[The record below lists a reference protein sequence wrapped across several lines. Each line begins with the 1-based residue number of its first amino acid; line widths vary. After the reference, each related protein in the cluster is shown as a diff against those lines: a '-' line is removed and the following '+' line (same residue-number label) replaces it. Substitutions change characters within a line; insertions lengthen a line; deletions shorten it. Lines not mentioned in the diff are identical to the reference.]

1 MVPKLGPGRGV
12 PACTG
17 VERMQDRTSDPLID
31 VSQLAVGMFIHLD
44 LGWMSHP
51 FPLSSFK
58 IASSDQLLILR
69 RLGLTQVRWSPAKSD
84 LTLQPPA
91 SDAVAGSPS
100 QTGEAGGAGTDAAAV
115 EQPTPEELAREAH
128 RRALAAQRQ
137 ALRLCEAQYGEAADG
152 FRAVIDHVQSD
163 PHQARAEAESLTSAL
178 LDKMLVEGDLNMR
191 LLNESAGDRSTAH
204 ALNVCIIALLLGRA
218 FGLGRDEMMDLGV
231 GSLLHDVGKLEIAPR
246 LRHRD
251 ESFTSAETQAYQQ
264 HVAKGVAIAQAMGL
278 APAPLLIIAQH
289 HEHADGSGFP
299 QRINMDR
306 MSTGARIVA
315 LVNRF
320 DGLCNPLITSKAMT
334 PHEAL
339 SLMFAQGRN
348 RFDATML
355 NAFIRMMGVYPPG
368 STVQLT
374 DDRYAL
380 VVSVNS
386 ARPLKPRVMVHDA
399 KVPKEEALILNL
411 EDMPD
416 LGIRRSLKPQFLPRH
431 SLDYLSPRARIAYF
445 FDAAMTGPG
454 ELAA

>member
-1 MVPKLGPGRGV
+1 
-12 PACTG
+12 
-17 VERMQDRTSDPLID
+17 MQDRSNDPLID
-31 VSQLAVGMFIHLD
+31 VSQLTVGMFIHLD

-69 RLGLTQVRWSPAKSD
+69 RLGLTQVRWSPSKSD
-84 LTLQPPA
+84 LSLQP
-91 SDAVAGSPS
+91 SP
-100 QTGEAGGAGTDAAAV
+100 EALPAAAA
-115 EQPTPEELAREAH
+115 EPGAAAPTPPVEPSPEDLAREAH

-137 ALRLCEAQYGEAADG
+137 ALRLCEEQYGEAADG
-152 FRAVIDHVQSD
+152 FRSVMESVQTN
-163 PHQARAEAESLTSAL
+163 PHQARTEAEGLTAAL

-191 LLNESAGDRSTAH
+191 LLNEAAGDRSTAH

-231 GSLLHDVGKLEIAPR
+231 GSLLHDVGKLEVAAR

-251 ESFTSAETQAYQQ
+251 ESFTSAESQAYQQ
-264 HVAKGVAIAQAMGL
+264 HVAKGVAIAQTMGL
-278 APAPLLIIAQH
+278 SPAPLLIIAQH

-386 ARPLKPRVMVHDA
+386 ARPLKPRVMVHDVKIA
-399 KVPKEEALILNL
+399 KEEALILNL
-411 EDMPD
+411 EELPD
-416 LGIRRSLKPQFLPRH
+416 LGIRRSLKPQFLPRT

-445 FDAAMTGPG
+445 FDAVSTGPG

>member
-1 MVPKLGPGRGV
+1 MQ
-12 PACTG
+12 
-17 VERMQDRTSDPLID
+17 ERSNDPLID
-31 VSQLAVGMFIHLD
+31 VSQLTVGMFIHLD

-84 LTLQPPA
+84 LSLQSSTEP
-91 SDAVAGSPS
+91 
-100 QTGEAGGAGTDAAAV
+100 AAAAGA
-115 EQPTPEELAREAH
+115 EPDAQAAPAQPAGPTPEEIAREAH
-128 RRALAAQRQ
+128 RRALAAQRE
-137 ALRLCEAQYGEAADG
+137 ALRLCEAQYSEAAHG
-152 FRAVIDHVQSD
+152 FRGVMDLVPSD
-163 PHQARAEAESLTSAL
+163 PHQARTQAENLTAAL

-191 LLNESAGDRSTAH
+191 LLNEAAGDRSTAH

-231 GSLLHDVGKLEIAPR
+231 GSLLHDIGKLEIAAR

-251 ESFTSAETQAYQQ
+251 ESFTTAENQAYQQ
-264 HVAKGVAIAQAMGL
+264 HVVKGVAIAQSMGM
-278 APAPLLIIAQH
+278 PPGPLLIIAQH

-320 DGLCNPLITSKAMT
+320 DGLCNPLLTSKAMT

-386 ARPLKPRVMVHDA
+386 ARPLKPRVMVHDP
-399 KVPKEEALILNL
+399 KVPKDEALILNL
-411 EDMPD
+411 EEMPD
-416 LGIRRSLKPQFLPRH
+416 LGIRRSLKPQFLPRA

-445 FDAAMTGPG
+445 FDAASTGPG
-454 ELAA
+454 ELAT

>member
-1 MVPKLGPGRGV
+1 
-12 PACTG
+12 
-17 VERMQDRTSDPLID
+17 
-31 VSQLAVGMFIHLD
+31 MFIHLD

-84 LTLQPPA
+84 LSLQPEGGA
-91 SDAVAGSPS
+91 AA
-100 QTGEAGGAGTDAAAV
+100 EAGGAAHEAADATQAAGD
-115 EQPTPEELAREAH
+115 PAAPALPSPEDLAREAH
-128 RRALAAQRQ
+128 RRALAAQQ
-137 ALRLCEAQYGEAADG
+137 EALRLCEEQYGEAADG
-152 FRAVIDHVQSD
+152 FRGVMDSVQAD
-163 PHQARAEAESLTSAL
+163 PHQARAQAESLTAAL

-191 LLNESAGDRSTAH
+191 LLNEAAGDRSTAH

-231 GSLLHDVGKLEIAPR
+231 GSLLHDIGKLEVAAR

-251 ESFTSAETQAYQQ
+251 ESFTAAETQAYQQ
-264 HVAKGVAIAQAMGL
+264 HVVKGVAMAQAMGL
-278 APAPLLIIAQH
+278 APGPLLIIAQH

-386 ARPLKPRVMVHDA
+386 ARPLKPRVMVHDT
-399 KVPKEEALILNL
+399 KVPREEALILNL
-411 EDMPD
+411 EEMPD
-416 LGIRRSLKPQFLPRH
+416 LGIRRSLKPQFLPRPALH
-431 SLDYLSPRARIAYF
+431 YLSPRARIAYF
-445 FDAAMTGPG
+445 FDAVSTGPG
-454 ELAA
+454 ELPT

>member
-1 MVPKLGPGRGV
+1 MGSALCRTGAGRGV
-12 PACTG
+12 PGRTG
-17 VERMQDRTSDPLID
+17 FERMQDRTSDPLID
-31 VSQLAVGMFIHLD
+31 VSQLTVGMFIHLD

-69 RLGLTQVRWSPAKSD
+69 RLGLTQVRWSPSKSD
-84 LTLQPPA
+84 LDLQAPPVEVA
-91 SDAVAGSPS
+91 AAPAPAPAAVATPAAPS
-100 QTGEAGGAGTDAAAV
+100 
-115 EQPTPEELAREAH
+115 PEELAREAH
-128 RRALAAQRQ
+128 RRALAAQRE
-137 ALRLCEAQYGEAADG
+137 ALRLCEEQYSEASAG
-152 FRAVIDHVQSD
+152 FRSVMDLVQPD
-163 PHQARAEAESLTSAL
+163 PHQARTQAESLTAAL

-191 LLNESAGDRSTAH
+191 LLNEAAGDRSTAH

-231 GSLLHDVGKLEIAPR
+231 GSLLHDVGKLEVAAR

-264 HVAKGVAIAQAMGL
+264 HVVKGVAIAQTMGL

-386 ARPLKPRVMVHDA
+386 ARPLKPRVMVHDP
-399 KVPKEEALILNL
+399 KVPKDEALILNL
-411 EDMPD
+411 EEMPD
-416 LGIRRSLKPQFLPRH
+416 LGIRRSLKPQFLPRA

-445 FDAAMTGPG
+445 FDAASTGPG

>member
-1 MVPKLGPGRGV
+1 MDFGMVPEPGPGRGV

-84 LTLQPPA
+84 LALQPA
-91 SDAVAGSPS
+91 AVPGLA
-100 QTGEAGGAGTDAAAV
+100 GAGETDRAGADAAAV
-115 EQPTPEELAREAH
+115 DQPTPEDLAREAH

-152 FRAVIDHVQSD
+152 FRGVIDNVLSD
-163 PHQARAEAESLTSAL
+163 PHQARAQAETLTTAL

-231 GSLLHDVGKLEIAPR
+231 GSLLHDVGKLEIAAR

-251 ESFTSAETQAYQQ
+251 ESFTAAETQAYQQ

-278 APAPLLIIAQH
+278 APGPLLIIAQH

-320 DGLCNPLITSKAMT
+320 DGLCNPLISSKAMT

-411 EDMPD
+411 EEMPD

-445 FDAAMTGPG
+445 FDAASTGPG

>member
-1 MVPKLGPGRGV
+1 
-12 PACTG
+12 
-17 VERMQDRTSDPLID
+17 MQDRTNDPLID
-31 VSQLAVGMFIHLD
+31 VSQLTVGMFIHLD

-58 IASSDQLLILR
+58 IASADQLLILR

-84 LTLQPPA
+84 LNLQEKADDGAAAGATGADEASPPE
-91 SDAVAGSPS
+91 
-100 QTGEAGGAGTDAAAV
+100 GEASL
-115 EQPTPEELAREAH
+115 PSPEDIAREAH
-128 RRALAAQRQ
+128 RRALAAQRE
-137 ALRLCEAQYGEAADG
+137 ALRLCEEQYGEAVHGYKTVMDMVRADP
-152 FRAVIDHVQSD
+152 S
-163 PHQARAEAESLTSAL
+163 QARTNAESLTVAL

-191 LLNESAGDRSTAH
+191 LLNEAAGDRSTAH

-218 FGLGRDEMMDLGV
+218 FGLGRDEMMELGV
-231 GSLLHDVGKLEIAPR
+231 GSLLHDVGKLEVAAR

-251 ESFTSAETQAYQQ
+251 ESFTAAETQAYQQ
-264 HVAKGVAIAQAMGL
+264 HVIKGVSIAQAMGL
-278 APAPLLIIAQH
+278 APGPLLIIAQH

-386 ARPLKPRVMVHDA
+386 ARPLKPRVMVHDP
-399 KVPKEEALILNL
+399 KVPKDEALILNL
-411 EDMPD
+411 EEMPD
-416 LGIRRSLKPQFLPRH
+416 LGIRRSLKPQFLPRA

-445 FDAAMTGPG
+445 FDSVITAPG

>member
-1 MVPKLGPGRGV
+1 
-12 PACTG
+12 
-17 VERMQDRTSDPLID
+17 MQDRSNDPLID
-31 VSQLAVGMFIHLD
+31 VSQLTVGMFIHLD

-58 IASSDQLLILR
+58 IASSDQLLILK

-84 LTLQPPA
+84 LSLQPVVTPLSAEPA
-91 SDAVAGSPS
+91 AQADVETATQAAEPS
-100 QTGEAGGAGTDAAAV
+100 
-115 EQPTPEELAREAH
+115 PEELAREAH
-128 RRALAAQRQ
+128 RRALAAQRE
-137 ALRLCEAQYGEAADG
+137 ALRLCEAQYGEAAAG
-152 FRAVIDHVQSD
+152 FRSVMDNVQSD
-163 PHQARAEAESLTSAL
+163 PHQARGLAEGLTAAL

-191 LLNESAGDRSTAH
+191 LLNEAAGDRSTAH

-231 GSLLHDVGKLEIAPR
+231 GSLLHDVGKLEVAAR

-251 ESFTSAETQAYQQ
+251 ESFTSAETTAYQQ
-264 HVAKGVAIAQAMGL
+264 HVAKGVAIAQTMGL

-320 DGLCNPLITSKAMT
+320 DGLCNPLISSKAMT

-386 ARPLKPRVMVHDA
+386 ARPLKPRVMVHDP
-399 KVPKEEALILNL
+399 KVPKEDALILNL
-411 EDMPD
+411 EEMPD
-416 LGIRRSLKPQFLPRH
+416 LGIRRSLKPQFLPRPA
-431 SLDYLSPRARIAYF
+431 LDYLSPRARIAYF
-445 FDAAMTGPG
+445 FDAVSTGPG

>member
-1 MVPKLGPGRGV
+1 
-12 PACTG
+12 
-17 VERMQDRTSDPLID
+17 MQDRSNDPLID
-31 VSQLAVGMFIHLD
+31 VSQLTVGMFIHLD

-58 IASSDQLLILR
+58 IASTDQLLILR
-69 RLGLTQVRWSPAKSD
+69 RLGLRQVRWSPAKSD
-84 LTLQPPA
+84 LALQSRPA
-91 SDAVAGSPS
+91 
-100 QTGEAGGAGTDAAAV
+100 ELDAAPAGDTATADATADGAAV
-115 EQPTPEELAREAH
+115 PAEPSPEELAREAH
-128 RRALAAQRQ
+128 RRALAAQRE
-137 ALRLCEAQYGEAADG
+137 ALRLCEEQYREAAAG
-152 FRAVIDHVQSD
+152 FRSVMDQVQGD
-163 PHQARAEAESLTSAL
+163 PQQARANAESLTAAL

-191 LLNESAGDRSTAH
+191 LLNESAGDRNTAH

-231 GSLLHDVGKLEIAPR
+231 GSLLHDVGKLEVAAR

-251 ESFTSAETQAYQQ
+251 ESFTSAELQAYQQ
-264 HVAKGVAIAQAMGL
+264 HVAKGVAIGQTMGL

-289 HEHADGSGFP
+289 HEHADGTGFP

-386 ARPLKPRVMVHDA
+386 ARPLKPRVMVHDL

-411 EDMPD
+411 EEMPD
-416 LGIRRSLKPQFLPRH
+416 LGIRRSLKPQFLPRAA
-431 SLDYLSPRARIAYF
+431 LDYLSPRARIAYF
-445 FDAAMTGPG
+445 FDAVSTGPG
-454 ELAA
+454 ELTA

>member
-1 MVPKLGPGRGV
+1 MPGR
-12 PACTG
+12 TG

-31 VSQLAVGMFIHLD
+31 VSQLTVGMFIHLD

-84 LTLQPPA
+84 LALQSADAEAAPA
-91 SDAVAGSPS
+91 AGL
-100 QTGEAGGAGTDAAAV
+100 AAAAANSA
-115 EQPTPEELAREAH
+115 ETAAPSPEDLAREAH
-128 RRALAAQRQ
+128 RRALAAQRE
-137 ALRLCEAQYGEAADG
+137 ALRLCEEQYGEAADG
-152 FRAVIDHVQSD
+152 FRGVMDLVQAD
-163 PHQARAEAESLTSAL
+163 PHQARTQTETLTAAL

-191 LLNESAGDRSTAH
+191 LLNEAAGDRGTAH

-231 GSLLHDVGKLEIAPR
+231 GSLLHDVGKLEVAAR

-251 ESFTSAETQAYQQ
+251 ESFTAAETQAYQQ
-264 HVAKGVAIAQAMGL
+264 HVVKGVAIAQTMGL
-278 APAPLLIIAQH
+278 APGPLLIVAQH

-386 ARPLKPRVMVHDA
+386 ARPLKPRVMVHDV
-399 KVPKEEALILNL
+399 KVAKEEALILNL
-411 EDMPD
+411 EELPD
-416 LGIRRSLKPQFLPRH
+416 LGIRRSLKPQFLPRP

-445 FDAAMTGPG
+445 FDAATTGPG